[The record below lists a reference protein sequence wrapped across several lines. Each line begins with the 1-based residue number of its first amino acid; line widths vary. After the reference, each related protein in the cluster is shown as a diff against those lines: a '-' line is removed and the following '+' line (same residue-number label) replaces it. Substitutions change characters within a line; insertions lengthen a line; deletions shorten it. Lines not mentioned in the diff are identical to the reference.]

1 VDDFVL
7 VALFLVNS
15 LPDPCHS
22 TATVLPLALGILL
35 YIPYHDDKWPTSVC
49 DGTGLAFSN
58 FDSEEPLRVRPL
70 VGCEV
75 RERGRLWSSC
85 KLSIAV
91 WLEGIK
97 RSRNELWSTV
107 KLGSDVE

>member
-1 VDDFVL
+1 MTRIRKRVDEEESDEDKVIHPSCL
-7 VALFLVNS
+7 V
-15 LPDPCHS
+15 
-22 TATVLPLALGILL
+22 
-35 YIPYHDDKWPTSVC
+35 
-49 DGTGLAFSN
+49 FSN

-70 VGCEV
+70 VGGEV

-85 KLSIAV
+85 KLSTAV

-97 RSRNELWSTV
+97 RSRDELWSTV